1 MNKNQWLRVGLLALA
16 VATALPAVA
25 QRRKKAAV
33 RPEARAVVASPASHQ
48 PGRYLILGSV
58 PEKHNGQ
65 WIYLYTK
72 GSMKEKPADSTKI
85 EGGKF
90 TFDRSVA
97 EDGFAGQL
105 YLPMTYALPFIVEE
119 GVIQAPMNGPHA
131 KGAPLNDERAK
142 LGKEIE
148 DYANG
153 FLGRYKAARKDTTLT
168 PEERDAKCEAI
179 LNELYS
185 GLEPRLL
192 AVLDM
197 HKDDGLG
204 FYALT
209 ELMRGSSVDLAKAE
223 SYVSRAGK
231 AVQQDP
237 RVQEYLDSRRKLE
250 ATQPGAMF
258 QDFKG
263 LSDDQKEVR
272 LSDYVGKG
280 HYTLVDFWASWCGP
294 CRAEMPHLKKALEV
308 YGPKGLQVLGIAVWD
323 KMEDHLKAVQEL
335 KLPWPQIFN
344 KEEATDL
351 YGISGIPQ
359 LILFAPDGKIVAR
372 DLRGARIAKTLDE
385 ILKTTGGK
393 L

>member
-1 MNKNQWLRVGLLALA
+1 
-16 VATALPAVA
+16 
-25 QRRKKAAV
+25 
-33 RPEARAVVASPASHQ
+33 
-48 PGRYLILGSV
+48 
-58 PEKHNGQ
+58 
-65 WIYLYTK
+65 
-72 GSMKEKPADSTKI
+72 
-85 EGGKF
+85 
-90 TFDRSVA
+90 
-97 EDGFAGQL
+97 
-105 YLPMTYALPFIVEE
+105 
-119 GVIQAPMNGPHA
+119 
-131 KGAPLNDERAK
+131 
-142 LGKEIE
+142 
-148 DYANG
+148 
-153 FLGRYKAARKDTTLT
+153 
-168 PEERDAKCEAI
+168 
-179 LNELYS
+179 
-185 GLEPRLL
+185 
-192 AVLDM
+192 
-197 HKDDGLG
+197 
-204 FYALT
+204 
-209 ELMRGSSVDLAKAE
+209 MRGSSVDLAKAE

-323 KMEDHLKAVQEL
+323 KMEDHLKAVKEL
-335 KLPWPQIFN
+335 QLPWPQIFN